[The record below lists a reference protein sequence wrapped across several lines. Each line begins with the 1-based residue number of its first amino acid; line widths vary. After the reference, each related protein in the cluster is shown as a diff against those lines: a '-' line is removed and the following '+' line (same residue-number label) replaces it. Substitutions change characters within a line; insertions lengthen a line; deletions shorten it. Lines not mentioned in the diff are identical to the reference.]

1 MPPMVV
7 ILVVLGLVAGVLA
20 ALAPFGRRRC
30 GGCALYDKARHLCLG
45 RDITVGDETPGCV
58 TYKERKK

>member
-1 MPPMVV
+1 MVV

-30 GGCALYDKARHLCLG
+30 GDCALYDEARHLCLG
-45 RDITVGDETPGCV
+45 RDITVGDDTPGCV
-58 TYKERKK
+58 THRKRNK